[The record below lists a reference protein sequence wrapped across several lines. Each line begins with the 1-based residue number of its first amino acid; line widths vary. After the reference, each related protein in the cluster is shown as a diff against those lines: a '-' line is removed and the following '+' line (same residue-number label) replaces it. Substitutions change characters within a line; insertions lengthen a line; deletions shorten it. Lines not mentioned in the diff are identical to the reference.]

1 MNNKQRYDNLNER
14 GKNYFTWLQKRNG
27 TIITDYQKLNL
38 EQLLDAV
45 ERWVKR
51 ADEED
56 AYLASRPIVKWEM
69 IIKKKN
75 LKVLQVKAMLRMIV
89 PKYGKES
96 KEVQELGEKFMAAN
110 PTEEEIDEVM
120 EYFEKIEDKPKPR
133 TSMDEL
139 REKQKR
145 AKAELDSK
153 RDKR

>member
-1 MNNKQRYDNLNER
+1 MNWQDILKKDSDYKKGKGYRNASPEKQKEIDEAY
-14 GKNYFTWLQKRNG
+14 KREAKKRR
-27 TIITDYQKLNL
+27 D
-38 EQLLDAV
+38 LLV
-45 ERWVKR
+45 
-51 ADEED
+51 
-56 AYLASRPIVKWEM
+56 P
-69 IIKKKN
+69 
-75 LKVLQVKAMLRMIV
+75 QFKAMLRMIV

-120 EYFEKIEDKPKPR
+120 EYFEEIEDKPKPR

-145 AKAELDSK
+145 AKEELDSK

>member
-1 MNNKQRYDNLNER
+1 MN
-14 GKNYFTWLQKRNG
+14 
-27 TIITDYQKLNL
+27 
-38 EQLLDAV
+38 
-45 ERWVKR
+45 
-51 ADEED
+51 
-56 AYLASRPIVKWEM
+56 WEM